1 MRALI
6 ALQTLQ
12 TFFAAL
18 NVCAKG
24 WGSPTRAAAV
34 EGVDEH
40 WRSLGMAGEA
50 SGGRPVDGQRR
61 DAAPG
66 DPRTRPY
73 AATLKPRGPY
83 PFSGPAATA
92 TRTNSAVLVRYA
104 PLSKKLLKI
113 SAHLAMEPP
122 NFNCLL
128 HFLSSQM

>member
-40 WRSLGMAGEA
+40 WRSLVMAGEA

-61 DAAPG
+61 DAAPAPG
-66 DPRTRPY
+66 GPPDSPVCGHPEATRPGSF
-73 AATLKPRGPY
+73 LRPGR
-83 PFSGPAATA
+83 
-92 TRTNSAVLVRYA
+92 
-104 PLSKKLLKI
+104 
-113 SAHLAMEPP
+113 
-122 NFNCLL
+122 NCYTYQQC
-128 HFLSSQM
+128 STC